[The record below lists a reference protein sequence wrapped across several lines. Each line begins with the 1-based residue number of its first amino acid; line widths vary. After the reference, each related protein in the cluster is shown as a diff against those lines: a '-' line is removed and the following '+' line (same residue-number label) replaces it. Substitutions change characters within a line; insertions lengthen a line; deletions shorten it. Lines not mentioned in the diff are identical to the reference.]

1 MLVLIVLLGMHNF
14 EGISYSER
22 ILGLLSMLSA
32 KRSVSCRVRKLLSG
46 KLMYCL
52 VTMAGEAT
60 REPCSDQGPR
70 SKSLGGLSNLPN
82 CQGKDNATV
91 SVM

>member
-1 MLVLIVLLGMHNF
+1 MLVLIVLGMHNL

-22 ILGLLSMLSA
+22 IQGLLSMLSA
-32 KRSVSCRVRKLLSG
+32 KRSVSCRVRKLLSS

-60 REPCSDQGPR
+60 QE
-70 SKSLGGLSNLPN
+70 LGMFPVPIKGLIRNRWPGGQWLE
-82 CQGKDNATV
+82 
-91 SVM
+91 